1 MLIHV
6 NSKFLFYNLNNY
18 QNLISEEN
26 FKVKHTIIADDK
38 YALENLQSK
47 SGPYFVE
54 RLIEISEDDITAL
67 DFSGS
72 ENNFNEIKILNKA
85 KIMQVF
91 LKDYDNKIYK
101 NIGQRF
107 LEYLTKLPQTL
118 INEIEK
124 DLRLNLYSF
133 IDIQNEANPEE
144 LFHAS
149 DQFFYRFGRFPG
161 SNNLLVVPTG
171 EIPYFVQS
179 ENIVLPI
186 ELYKKL
192 QIRSGRGLV
201 CVQFLAV
208 LNIYLAGSTKD
219 SQNIMSELFHN
230 LSLQALSIEDDRIRI
245 TFDAMNKIHQIIT
258 DNSRTLKFEFM
269 KNEIERSFD
278 DDQKFQ
284 DTIVAMETT
293 VNNVTKIDLIQTMLK
308 DEKV

>member
-1 MLIHV
+1 M
-6 NSKFLFYNLNNY
+6 
-18 QNLISEEN
+18 
-26 FKVKHTIIADDK
+26 
-38 YALENLQSK
+38 
-47 SGPYFVE
+47 
-54 RLIEISEDDITAL
+54 
-67 DFSGS
+67 
-72 ENNFNEIKILNKA
+72 
-85 KIMQVF
+85 
-91 LKDYDNKIYK
+91 
-101 NIGQRF
+101 
-107 LEYLTKLPQTL
+107 
-118 INEIEK
+118 
-124 DLRLNLYSF
+124 
-133 IDIQNEANPEE
+133 
-144 LFHAS
+144 
-149 DQFFYRFGRFPG
+149 
-161 SNNLLVVPTG
+161 PTG

-179 ENIVLPI
+179 ENIISLT

-230 LSLQALSIEDDRIRI
+230 LSLQALSLEDDRIHI
-245 TFDAMNKIHQIIT
+245 TKIHQIIT

-269 KNEIERSFD
+269 KNDIERSFD

>member
-1 MLIHV
+1 MKQI
-6 NSKFLFYNLNNY
+6 
-18 QNLISEEN
+18 
-26 FKVKHTIIADDK
+26 
-38 YALENLQSK
+38 
-47 SGPYFVE
+47 
-54 RLIEISEDDITAL
+54 
-67 DFSGS
+67 
-72 ENNFNEIKILNKA
+72 
-85 KIMQVF
+85 
-91 LKDYDNKIYK
+91 
-101 NIGQRF
+101 
-107 LEYLTKLPQTL
+107 
-118 INEIEK
+118 
-124 DLRLNLYSF
+124 
-133 IDIQNEANPEE
+133 PEE

-149 DQFFYRFGRFPG
+149 DQFFYRFSRFPG

-293 VNNVTKIDLIQTMLK
+293 VNNVTKIDLTQTMLK

>member
-1 MLIHV
+1 M
-6 NSKFLFYNLNNY
+6 
-18 QNLISEEN
+18 
-26 FKVKHTIIADDK
+26 
-38 YALENLQSK
+38 
-47 SGPYFVE
+47 
-54 RLIEISEDDITAL
+54 
-67 DFSGS
+67 
-72 ENNFNEIKILNKA
+72 
-85 KIMQVF
+85 F
-91 LKDYDNKIYK
+91 LKDYDNKIYN

-107 LEYLTKLPQTL
+107 LEYLTKLPETL

-124 DLRLNLYSF
+124 DLKLNLYSF

-144 LFHAS
+144 IFHAS

-179 ENIVLPI
+179 ENIISLT

-230 LSLQALSIEDDRIRI
+230 LSLQALSIEDDRIHI

-258 DNSRTLKFEFM
+258 DNLRTLKFEFM
-269 KNEIERSFD
+269 KNDIERSFD